1 MELRSRRTL
10 VAIGAAGALAVG
22 AGAAYAAQ
30 SGGDGDGERG
40 PAAALADVAA
50 RVGVSEQ
57 ELRDA
62 FQAEALER
70 LDQAVADGRLTEEQ
84 AAEIR
89 ERIESGEGPG
99 FRAHHGPHHGPG
111 GPVALGL
118 ETAAGYLELEP
129 EALLEELRSGRTLAD
144 VAEEQG
150 KSVEGLEDVLVAEAR
165 ERIHEIVTE
174 GFPARPGHSDD
185 FETPAEPEAQAE
197 ENAAA

>member
-1 MELRSRRTL
+1 L

-22 AGAAYAAQ
+22 GGAANAAQ
-30 SGGDGDGERG
+30 SGGEGDGERG

-84 AAEIR
+84 AAGIR
-89 ERIESGEGPG
+89 EDIESGEGSG

-111 GPVALGL
+111 GPFALGL
-118 ETAAGYLELEP
+118 QTAAEYLELEP
-129 EALLEELRSGRTLAD
+129 AALLEQLRSGKTLAE

-150 KSVEGLEDVLVAEAR
+150 KSVDGLEDVLVAEAR

-174 GFPARPGHSDD
+174 GLPARPGDPDD
-185 FETPAEPEAQAE
+185 PGMPSEPEAPAE